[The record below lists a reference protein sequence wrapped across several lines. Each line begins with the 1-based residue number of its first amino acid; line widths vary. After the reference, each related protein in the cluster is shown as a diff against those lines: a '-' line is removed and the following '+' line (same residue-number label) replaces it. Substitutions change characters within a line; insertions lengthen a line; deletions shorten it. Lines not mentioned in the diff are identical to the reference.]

1 MAMAK
6 SMVLT
11 YGNKNICFDL
21 DRGNL
26 LGELRPRRDYN
37 GVGKA
42 EIDCAIK
49 NPVGLKENIY
59 QIARKK
65 IKSPGDYVCI
75 VVSDQTRSTGV
86 EQYLEMLIDSLNRE
100 GIADEKIVLQFANG
114 MHRPPTREEQKEKL
128 GRRIYARF
136 QGRIFVHDAS
146 DETSM
151 VDVGTTTRDNRV
163 RINRIVADARVKILT
178 GSVMYHYFA
187 GFGGGRKSI
196 LAGVSSADTIARN
209 HSLTINP
216 NENRIRDSVEIGRLK
231 GNPVAEDMEEAAAL
245 TGIDYII
252 NTVMA
257 EDNTIA
263 AIAAGDFRKAF
274 YHLTV
279 IAENIFG
286 NFIERKADLVIATA
300 GNRQTWV
307 QSHKALF
314 NASLA
319 VHEQGV
325 ILLLAECSEGIGSER
340 LEHWLK
346 LGSMQDLFEELRKNP
361 EVNGQT
367 AYSTLCRG
375 HRTILVSELSREKI
389 ALLRMTPAK
398 DINEALKMAFRRLDD
413 NFSYYFMPE
422 ACYTVPLAGK
432 VEKGIFL

>member
-209 HSLTINP
+209 HSLTIDP

-263 AIAAGDFRKAF
+263 AIAAGKVVLVGEYYLPGNTVVIDHGNGVVSMSM
-274 YHLTV
+274 HLSEVLVSQGDRVKRGQVFGRSGATGRV
-279 IAENIFG
+279 TGAHLHLSVSVQGTAVDPAPLFEMGAPAEN
-286 NFIERKADLVIATA
+286 A
-300 GNRQTWV
+300 
-307 QSHKALF
+307 ALSF
-314 NASLA
+314 
-319 VHEQGV
+319 Q
-325 ILLLAECSEGIGSER
+325 
-340 LEHWLK
+340 
-346 LGSMQDLFEELRKNP
+346 
-361 EVNGQT
+361 
-367 AYSTLCRG
+367 
-375 HRTILVSELSREKI
+375 
-389 ALLRMTPAK
+389 
-398 DINEALKMAFRRLDD
+398 
-413 NFSYYFMPE
+413 
-422 ACYTVPLAGK
+422 
-432 VEKGIFL
+432 